1 MCTCVFQSLG
11 QLGKVTKVF
20 GSGDLRVDVNGA
32 SWTFNPLCLVP
43 APGENPPD
51 VPGINMFV
59 MFKWWCIIYR
69 IRGCFHA
76 SISQILQKLNVRV

>member
-1 MCTCVFQSLG
+1 MCALFFQSLG

-43 APGENPPD
+43 APGETPPD
-51 VPGINMFV
+51 VPGTNIFV
-59 MFKWWCIIYR
+59 MFKCSFIM
-69 IRGCFHA
+69 
-76 SISQILQKLNVRV
+76 

>member
-1 MCTCVFQSLG
+1 MCTFVFQSLG

-20 GSGDLRVDVNGA
+20 GSGDLRVDVNEA

-59 MFKWWCIIYR
+59 MFKC
-69 IRGCFHA
+69 G
-76 SISQILQKLNVRV
+76 V